1 MSNWASILREI
12 NQLGSQYD
20 VLRRKYVKSLAK
32 YTGRNVIC
40 YYSGWLQKP
49 EIGIANAVNDNDKN
63 GLMTTINKLDV
74 SKGLDLILH
83 TPGGDTA
90 ATESIVD
97 YLWQKFR
104 GDIRCFVPQMAMSAG
119 TMIACSCKEIWMGKH
134 SSLGPVDPQFG
145 GIPAHGVL
153 EEFKKA
159 YDEIIKDPRTIPVWQ
174 PVIAKYGPAF
184 LGECEKAVTWS
195 TSLVIDWLG
204 RNMFVSDPN
213 KDAIIGQIVNEL
225 IDHSVSY
232 AHNRHLSNIKCKE
245 IGLMIKDLESDQK
258 LQDRVL
264 SIHHIYSHTLNS
276 TRAFKIIEN
285 NLGVAY
291 IQQAQQVV
299 VQAHAKDRGQIQLG
313 ELDKLIFNVEP
324 APIPTDHQPNDGLKL
339 TDSPPLRSG
348 EPTA

>member
-1 MSNWASILREI
+1 MPNWSSLLREI

-20 VLRRKYVKSLAK
+20 VLRRKYVASLAK

-49 EIGIANAVNDNDKN
+49 EMGISNSVNDSDKN

-74 SKGLDLILH
+74 AKGLDLILH

-97 YLWQKFR
+97 YLWQKFD

-119 TMIACSCKEIWMGKH
+119 TMIACSCKEIWMGKQ

-159 YDEIIKDPRTIPVWQ
+159 YNEIINDPRTIPVWQ

-184 LGECEKAVTWS
+184 LGECEKAVKWS
-195 TSLVIDWLG
+195 TSLVIEWLG
-204 RNMFVSDPN
+204 RNMFKDDPE
-213 KDAIIGQIVNEL
+213 KDAVVERIVKEL
-225 IDHSVSY
+225 IDHSVSF
-232 AHNRHLSNIKCKE
+232 AHNRHLSKIKCKE
-245 IGLMIKDLESDQK
+245 MGLNIKDLESDQK

-285 NLGVAY
+285 NLGIAY
-291 IQQAQQVV
+291 IQQAQQVL
-299 VQAHAKDRGQIQLG
+299 VQSTAKNQGQIQLG
-313 ELDKLIFNVEP
+313 ELAKTIFNSEP
-324 APIPTDHQPNDGLKL
+324 EPIPTEHQPDNGFKP
-339 TDSPPLRSG
+339 TDSPELSEE
-348 EPTA
+348 EPK